1 MSSIVLLAVLLFSVG
16 QGAADGD
23 DETPVSIFH
32 PSYLILAA
40 GIFTAFIAGDLFNLY
55 VGFEILLVASYVL
68 ITLGSTESR
77 IRTGVVYIV
86 VSLVSSILFLAAI
99 AMIYGA
105 LGTVNMVQISERM
118 AQLPPD
124 TQLLLHLMLLLA
136 FSIKAAVFPLSFWL
150 PDSYPTAPAP
160 VTAVFAGLLTKVG
173 VYALIRTETQLF
185 SDSDVNLL
193 LMIVA
198 LATMIVG
205 VLGAVAQAELK
216 RILSFTLVSHVGYMV
231 FGLAIATPAAIGAT
245 IYYMVH
251 HIVVQTTL
259 FLAIGLIE
267 RRAGSTSILR
277 VTGLMRAAPVIAVLY
292 FIPAINLGG
301 LPPFSGFIGKF
312 ALFDAAA
319 EVGTPIMIVLIVGGI
334 VTSLLTLY
342 ALMRAWNLS
351 FWREEQD
358 SAETESRIS
367 YLGAAPAAGIKT
379 ERRVIPSIMTM
390 TTAGMV
396 GVTDRAHG
404 LRGPPVRRVRPH
416 RRLAP
421 RARQP
426 DAAAGGGRPVSPD
439 SRQSTRRIAAQVVA
453 AAALLRVARRAV
465 DAALG
470 PVHLVAFVTGRG
482 GGGRRDARV
491 PSAAGGAVGPGQ
503 PLVGPR
509 LRARVPRRAR
519 ARVAHG
525 GLAGVR
531 LPAAAGRR
539 RDRGAAPDRRR
550 PDHDAHGG
558 DGIPHSRIPHHRRG
572 PRPADPVPAHHRRAH
587 RSGCRAPA
595 REHPAV
601 GGAHRARRRLARRRS
616 TASPRPRRESRRE
629 PVRLRHR
636 GRLRR
641 GGARDPVADRR
652 RARRSSTARSP
663 PTCC

>member
-1 MSSIVLLAVLLFSVG
+1 MSVSALVPLLVTLPLLGAAIALIAGRHRKTQVAVSVVTLTLVLAIAAVLLVVVDIGDAPIAVSVGNWPIPFGIVLYVDRLAALLVVVSSIVLLAVLLFSVG

-23 DETPVSIFH
+23 DDTPVSIFH

-99 AMIYGA
+99 AVIYGA
-105 LGTVNMVQISERM
+105 LGTVNMIQISERM
-118 AQLPPD
+118 AQLPQQ
-124 TQLLLHLMLLLA
+124 TQTVLHVLLLLA

-173 VYALIRTETQLF
+173 VYAMIRTETLLF
-185 SDSDVNLL
+185 NENDVNFV

-231 FGLAIATPAAIGAT
+231 VGLAIATPAAIGAT

-259 FLAIGLIE
+259 FLAVGLIE

-277 VTGLMRAAPVIAVLY
+277 VKGLMRAAPVIAVLY

-301 LPPFSGFIGKF
+301 LPPFSGFIGKY

-319 EVGTPIMIVLIVGGI
+319 EVGTPIMMVLIVGGI

-342 ALMRAWNLS
+342 ALMRAWNLA
-351 FWREEQD
+351 FWREEED

-367 YLGAAPAAGIKT
+367 YLGAAPAAAVET
-379 ERRVIPSIMTM
+379 ERRVIPRIMTAA
-390 TTAGMV
+390 TAGMV
-396 GVTDRAHG
+396 AVTVA
-404 LRGPPVRRVRPH
+404 LTVFAGPLYEVC
-416 RRLAP
+416 
-421 RARQP
+421 ARI
-426 DAAAGGGRPVSPD
+426 GESLLEPVSISQLQD
-439 SRQSTRRIAAQVVA
+439 E
-453 AAALLRVARRAV
+453 
-465 DAALG
+465 
-470 PVHLVAFVTGRG
+470 
-482 GGGRRDARV
+482 
-491 PSAAGGAVGPGQ
+491 AGQ
-503 PLVGPR
+503 
-509 LRARVPRRAR
+509 
-519 ARVAHG
+519 
-525 GLAGVR
+525 
-531 LPAAAGRR
+531 
-539 RDRGAAPDRRR
+539 
-550 PDHDAHGG
+550 
-558 DGIPHSRIPHHRRG
+558 
-572 PRPADPVPAHHRRAH
+572 
-587 RSGCRAPA
+587 
-595 REHPAV
+595 
-601 GGAHRARRRLARRRS
+601 
-616 TASPRPRRESRRE
+616 
-629 PVRLRHR
+629 
-636 GRLRR
+636 
-641 GGARDPVADRR
+641 
-652 RARRSSTARSP
+652 
-663 PTCC
+663 